1 MASYNRNEAR
11 AWAMLNLK
19 GVANVLHPSFSQNL
33 KQLNEKGIRHDLSLC
48 IEHGFSGT
56 LLISEVNISL
66 DEYRQFFEW
75 CNDESR
81 GRIQLIHHASW
92 NTFEDNIEAVRI
104 AEANGAELALL
115 SYPPNFYPKSTQDIY
130 DYTKAYCDATSLG
143 VMLFPLPFWGFDRLH
158 PSDIETALIR
168 RLIDD
173 CPNIVAI
180 KAEGA
185 MPSIMSTVEC
195 HRLFGKEVVVNNP
208 LENEMIPLAQVMPM
222 QFAGTSNYEYY
233 GPLVP
238 QIFKLLQAGE
248 FDEATRLYWQLHPA
262 RKAHQAQSTH
272 IPQTLFI
279 HRMLWKFE
287 GWLNGYN
294 GGPSRNPT
302 MRLNDNAMNALRTG
316 LTKSGVPITSDPNEA
331 FFVGRHP
338 D

>member
-1 MASYNRNEAR
+1 M
-11 AWAMLNLK
+11 
-19 GVANVLHPSFSQNL
+19 
-33 KQLNEKGIRHDLSLC
+33 SLC

-56 LLISEVNISL
+56 LLISEVAISL
-66 DEYRQFFEW
+66 AEYRQFFEW
-75 CNDESR
+75 SNDESK
-81 GRIQLIHHASW
+81 GRLQLIHHASW

-104 AEANGAELALL
+104 AEENGAEIVLL
-115 SYPPNFYPKSTQDIY
+115 SYPPNFYPKSSQDIY

-158 PSDIETALIR
+158 PSDIETALLR

-173 CPNIVAI
+173 CPNVVGI

-195 HRLFGKEVVVNNP
+195 HRLFGKEVVVTNP
-208 LENEMIPLAQVMPM
+208 LENEMIPLAQLMPM

-233 GPLVP
+233 GAFIPG
-238 QIFKLLQAGE
+238 IFKLLQAGDY
-248 FDEATRLYWQLHPA
+248 DEATRLYWQLHAA
-262 RKAHQAQSTH
+262 RKAHQAISVHLQ
-272 IPQTLFI
+272 QTLFI
-279 HRMLWKFE
+279 HRMLWKFD

-302 MRLNDNAMNALRTG
+302 MRLNDNQMNSLRAG

-331 FFVGRHP
+331 FFVGRNS